1 MQTYAVAFWN
11 VENLFD
17 VAGAPERPD
26 WLAQRLRNELEGW
39 TEDVLAK
46 KIAQLARIIMDLND
60 GQGPDL
66 LGVCEVENRSVLER
80 LAGALAPLGRPYAV
94 AHADTSD
101 GRGIDVAFIYDQSRL
116 TAGEQFSYVVLKR
129 AATRD
134 LFQVNF
140 TTEAGRELIAIGNH
154 WPSRSGG
161 VYESE
166 PYRILAAETLSYW
179 LSRIQEIKGEEA
191 AVLVMGDFN
200 DEPNDRSLTEYA
212 LSSRSLVKVL
222 RARTPRLFN
231 LMWPP
236 MGERLGTYYYNFFP
250 NVLDQFLV
258 SRGLVQPEPA
268 PPLRVA
274 SGSARIVMPPPMVS
288 GGLYPDP
295 LRFGR
300 PSSPTTYNPG
310 GYSDHYPISL
320 TLEEDA

>member
-1 MQTYAVAFWN
+1 MQTYFVAFWN

-17 VAGAPERPD
+17 VAGAPERPA
-26 WLAQRLRNELEGW
+26 WLAERLRNELEGW
-39 TEDVLAK
+39 TEDVLEQ
-46 KIAQLARIIMDLND
+46 KIGQLAQIIMGLND
-60 GQGPDL
+60 GRGPDL
-66 LGVCEVENRSVLER
+66 LGVCEVENRAVLDR
-80 LAGALAPLGRPYAV
+80 LARALAPLGRPYAV

-101 GRGIDVAFIYDQSRL
+101 GRGIDVAFIYDQDRF
-116 TAGEQFSYVVLKR
+116 TAGAQFSYVVLKR
-129 AATRD
+129 TATRD

-140 TTEAGRELIAIGNH
+140 TTRAGRELIAIGNH

-179 LSRIQEIKGEEA
+179 LSRIEEIKGEGA
-191 AVLVMGDFN
+191 AILVMGDFN
-200 DEPNDRSLTEYA
+200 DEPFSRALTEYA

-236 MGERLGTYYYNFFP
+236 MGRRLGTYYYNFFP
-250 NVLDQFLV
+250 NVLDQLLV
-258 SRGLVQPEPA
+258 SRGLVETDAA
-268 PPLRVA
+268 PPLCVVA
-274 SGSARIVMPPPMVS
+274 DSARIEMPAPMVS

-300 PSSPTTYNPG
+300 PSSPTTFNPD
-310 GYSDHYPISL
+310 GYSDHYPISVWL
-320 TLEEDA
+320 AERE